1 MCLRFLVDVICVST
15 NVDDPGR
22 LFDLLCRLGGVGIM
36 QPESA
41 RALVVLPRYATG
53 RDKRRHIHTH
63 THTFAY
69 GQTDTATSTRSPR
82 SRSFD
87 FTRCLRVVHSKSRS
101 QVLCLVQAVRSL
113 AYVCVFLLCQICERT
128 GHKQTHIHRRSN
140 RLGQFFTVSVLSGF
154 RLHNVSWRCL
164 SRLSVCGSI

>member
-1 MCLRFLVDVICVST
+1 MLTIREDSLT
-15 NVDDPGR
+15 
-22 LFDLLCRLGGVGIM
+22 LCAVWA
-36 QPESA
+36 ESA
-41 RALVVLPRYATG
+41 LCSQSQRVRLLSCPDTRPDGTNT
-53 RDKRRHIHTH
+53 DTH
-63 THTFAY
+63 TRTFAY
-69 GQTDTATSTRSPR
+69 GQTDTARSTRSPR

-113 AYVCVFLLCQICERT
+113 AYVCVCLLCQICERT

-154 RLHNVSWRCL
+154 RLHNVSWRCQQQEHF
-164 SRLSVCGSI
+164 SVAAQVECLREHLV

>member
-1 MCLRFLVDVICVST
+1 MCPLMLTIRGDSLTFCAVWA
-15 NVDDPGR
+15 
-22 LFDLLCRLGGVGIM
+22 
-36 QPESA
+36 ESA
-41 RALVVLPRYATG
+41 LCSQSQRVRLLSCPDTRPDGTNTDTY
-53 RDKRRHIHTH
+53 TH
-63 THTFAY
+63 TCAY
-69 GQTDTATSTRSPR
+69 GRTDTATSTRSAR

-164 SRLSVCGSI
+164 SRLSVCASI